1 MQIDEL
7 IRQRAEELR
16 LAYEREA
23 PRALPQSPIRKAR
36 MKRSGVG
43 VMAGAALAVLLVF
56 GPLVFLL
63 RPELQ
68 TSTTPIV
75 ASDGSV
81 ASPLYEQDG
90 DRGLGPI
97 LGSGDDLIAV
107 GLTEILAS
115 GDGGQSWQVVGG
127 VPDGQEAITSA
138 ASNGDVLLVIAA
150 HGGAAGGLYRSTDN
164 GATWESHDFPAAPQT
179 VTYNGA
185 RFVVAGTGT
194 RSADS
199 GVSVYVWT
207 SVDGQTWE
215 SEQVADMG
223 AERIHIESVEAMV
236 DGLVL
241 LARSA
246 DDFATRLLAFEQ
258 SEGGEWSQVDLTGII
273 QNQAG
278 ISMEPSNENLIGA
291 AIIAGELSAWWTFDP
306 VTGDRGEKQTVA
318 TRLTADRE
326 WGATHLPGIAPE
338 TVTPTSNGLLVG
350 TSHPGEQTPYIEPRF
365 TAIIASADGV
375 NWQEIG
381 RFQGIALGQ
390 LKEIGPNLFLASGKE
405 VDQEDPGRVP
415 SSGIWEVE
423 LPND

>member
-16 LAYEREA
+16 LAYEQEA

-56 GPLVFLL
+56 GPMVFLL
-63 RPELQ
+63 SPERP

-75 ASDGSV
+75 APDGSV
-81 ASPLYEQDG
+81 ASPLYEQTG
-90 DRGLGPI
+90 DRGLGSI
-97 LGSGDDLIAV
+97 MDSGENLISMGYDGVLSSA
-107 GLTEILAS
+107 
-115 GDGGQSWQVVGG
+115 DGGESWQLVGG
-127 VPDGQEAITSA
+127 VPDGEEAVTSA
-138 ASNGDVLLVIAA
+138 AANGDVLLVIAA
-150 HGGAAGGLYRSTDN
+150 HGGAGGGLYRSTDL
-164 GATWESHDFPAAPQT
+164 GATWELQKLPTSPRAVAYT
-179 VTYNGA
+179 GG
-185 RFVVAGTGT
+185 RFVVAGTG
-194 RSADS
+194 SADA
-199 GVSVYVWT
+199 GVGVHVWK

-215 SEQVADMG
+215 SEQVADVG
-223 AERIHIESVEAMV
+223 VELIYIESVEAMD

-241 LARSA
+241 LARTG

-258 SEGGEWSQVDLTGII
+258 SGGGAWSHVDLTPII

-278 ISMEPSNENLIGA
+278 ISIEPSNENLIGA
-291 AIIAGELSAWWTFDP
+291 AIIDGELSAWWTFDP
-306 VTGDRGEKQTVA
+306 ATGDPAEKQTVV
-318 TRLTADRE
+318 TRLTADGE
-326 WGATHLPGIAPE
+326 WEATHLPGIAPE

-365 TAIIASADGV
+365 TAIVASADGV
-375 NWQEIG
+375 NWEEIG

-390 LKEIGPNLFLASGKE
+390 LEEIGPNLFLASGKE
-405 VDQEDPGRVP
+405 VDQEEPGKVP
-415 SSGIWEVE
+415 SSGIWKIE